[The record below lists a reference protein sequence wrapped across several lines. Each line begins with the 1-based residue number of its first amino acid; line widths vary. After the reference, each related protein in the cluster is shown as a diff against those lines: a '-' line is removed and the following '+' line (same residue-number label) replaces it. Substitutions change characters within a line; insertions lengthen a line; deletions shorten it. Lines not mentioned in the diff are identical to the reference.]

1 MFLLFLVEDPHG
13 LISWIFR
20 ESQVVSQ
27 TVIYLFNQWN
37 YLVILTIFVTILE
50 KKTKNYVGQN
60 EWAAGHKSG
69 LFCEGRVRVL
79 IQSH

>member
-1 MFLLFLVEDPHG
+1 MAWSH
-13 LISWIFR
+13 
-20 ESQVVSQ
+20 ESSVNHKLSLRPL
-27 TVIYLFNQWN
+27 YLFNQWN

-50 KKTKNYVGQN
+50 KKTKNYVGQS
-60 EWAAGHKSG
+60 EWAAGHKPG